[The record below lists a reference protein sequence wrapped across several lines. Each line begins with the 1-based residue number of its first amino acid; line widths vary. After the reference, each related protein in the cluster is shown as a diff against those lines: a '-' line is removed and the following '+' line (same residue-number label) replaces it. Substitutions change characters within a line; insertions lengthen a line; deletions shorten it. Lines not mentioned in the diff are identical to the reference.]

1 MNANSI
7 TGDVINVRL
16 RQLGASSIREI
27 NSIMHIVRFELESGF
42 EVAYVFNIT
51 KDNKYFLQRMRPYAL
66 AHGKMA
72 DAESIV
78 AFIEEDIGKFRRAQ
92 NSSNFDT
99 FIKTATLMNT
109 LTAKLEDMF
118 LNHNVDGELLLN
130 FNRCVQN
137 DCDFVDELKEKSKDL
152 I

>member
-78 AFIEEDIGKFRRAQ
+78 AFIEEDIGKFRQAQ

-99 FIKTATLMNT
+99 FIKTANLMNT

-118 LNHNVDGELLLN
+118 LNHNVDGELLRN

-137 DCDFVDELKEKSKDL
+137 DCEFVDELKEKSRDL
-152 I
+152 

>member
-51 KDNKYFLQRMRPYAL
+51 KDNQYFLQRMRPYAL

-99 FIKTATLMNT
+99 FIKTANLMNT
-109 LTAKLEDMF
+109 LTAKLEDLF
-118 LNHNVDGELLLN
+118 LNHNVDGELLRN

>member
-7 TGDVINVRL
+7 TGDVINLRL

-27 NSIMHIVRFELESGF
+27 NSIMHIVRFQLESGF

-51 KDNKYFLQRMRPYAL
+51 KGNKYFLQRMRPYAL

-78 AFIEEDIGKFRRAQ
+78 AFIEEDIAKFRQAER
-92 NSSNFDT
+92 SSNFDT
-99 FIKTATLMNT
+99 FIETANLMNT
-109 LTAKLEDMF
+109 LTAKLEDLF
-118 LNHNVDGELLLN
+118 LNHNVDGKLLAN
-130 FNRCVQN
+130 FNLCIPH
-137 DCDFVDELKEKSKDL
+137 DCEFVDELREKSRDL
-152 I
+152 